1 MTKQLPLFL
10 FILFLIPRLPAQ
22 NCTPSYA
29 VDFLHANS
37 IYARVNSGGA
47 LFGQSQFIPN
57 PQPDDTGPSTFYGA
71 ALWIGTKTPDGQLKL
86 NASTYSGYGS
96 YPGPLN
102 DSGFTDSLNCLN
114 WERVFKITG
123 ADIPVFLKNL
133 QEFNTNPDLAIQLF
147 PQIMGWPAQSN
158 PFFAAVNGFDL
169 PIGRPMA
176 PFFDENGDGSYNPL
190 QGDYPV
196 VELENNVRFVP
207 AQWTWSVYNGFG
219 APATSTETRYNIQ
232 AEIQMTAWAFHCTDQ
247 PELENTVFTAHR
259 VIFRSQE
266 SLDSCFVGMW
276 ADFDIGCTSDDY
288 VGCRPDMN
296 TFFAYN
302 MDAVDGSI
310 GANCF
315 DSSMP
320 FSQNP
325 PAQSATFLNKSMDKF
340 MYYNH
345 PGNSG
350 APAYSTDAHLPIE
363 FYRYLSGFWKDGTPL
378 IFGGNGYNPNGTIV
392 DHAFSGD
399 PGDALAW
406 TMCNSLQSSGDRR
419 ALGSHYLGHV
429 EPGRQEEFVF
439 AWTYHPNIN
448 LPCNLGTTFDEI
460 AVVRAIYDNDF
471 GGVCSPVSAT
481 PEPNQ
486 DFDAV
491 EMYPNPASRELT
503 LFYGDR
509 VLHEIRLLAPDGR
522 LVRRVTSPQPQ
533 QTILQINDLVA
544 GVYVVQCI
552 VGRQSLA
559 RKVALQRE

>member
-1 MTKQLPLFL
+1 MTKKLPLFL
-10 FILFLIPRLPAQ
+10 LVLFIIPRLPAQ

-47 LFGQSQFIPN
+47 LFGQSQFIPD
-57 PQPDDTGPSTFYGA
+57 PQPDDTGPSTIYGA
-71 ALWIGTKTPDGQLKL
+71 SLWIGAKNPDGQLKL
-86 NASTYSGYGS
+86 EVATFSGYG
-96 YPGPLN
+96 YYAGPLD
-102 DSGFTDSLNCLN
+102 DSGFTDSLNCQN
-114 WERVFKITG
+114 WDRVFKITG
-123 ADIPVFLKNL
+123 ADIPAFLKNL
-133 QEFNTNPDLAIQLF
+133 PEFNTSPDLAIQLF
-147 PQIMGWPAQSN
+147 PQIMGWPAQGN
-158 PFFAAVNGFDL
+158 PFFAQVNGFDL
-169 PIGRPMA
+169 PKGRQLA
-176 PFFDENGDGSYNPL
+176 PYFDKNGDGLYNPL

-196 VELENNVRFVP
+196 VELENNQRFVP
-207 AQWTWSVYNGFG
+207 AQWTWSVYNCFG
-219 APATSTETRYNIQ
+219 GPDTSTVYQYNFQ
-232 AEIQMTAWAFHCTDQ
+232 AETQLTAWAFHCTNQ
-247 PELENTVFTAHR
+247 PDLENTVFTSHR
-259 VIFRSQE
+259 VIFRGQK

-315 DSSMP
+315 DFSIP

-325 PAQSATFLNKSMDKF
+325 PAQSVTFLNKSMDKF

-345 PGNSG
+345 PGNSN

-363 FYRYLSGFWKDGTPL
+363 YYRYLSGFWKDGAPL
-378 IFGGNGYNPNGTIV
+378 TFGGNGYNPNGTIV
-392 DHAFSGD
+392 NHAFSGD

-406 TMCNSLQSSGDRR
+406 TMCNPLQPPGDRR
-419 ALGSHYLGHV
+419 ALGSHYLGLV

-448 LPCNLGTTFDEI
+448 LPCDLGTTFDEI
-460 AVVRAIYDNDF
+460 AAVRKLYDNGFDN
-471 GGVCSPVSAT
+471 VCSPLTAT
-481 PEPNQ
+481 PELLL
-486 DFDAV
+486 DYDAV

-503 LFYGDR
+503 LRYGDR

-522 LVRRVTSPQPQ
+522 LVQRISNPQPR
-533 QTILQINDLVA
+533 QTVLYVNDLAA
-544 GVYVVQCI
+544 GMYWMQCI
-552 VGRQSLA
+552 AGRQSLT
-559 RKVALQRE
+559 RKVMLHRE